1 MAGGKPRAHAPHYF
15 LCTAFSYTILRINV
29 SYVLLGCTLIK
40 TNAVDWCAQCDGG
53 GLGSILGNVV
63 LMAGV
68 VAMICAVVLRRAALL
83 DESVESER
91 VRLVARDCALVL
103 MVSVCAFASSYAC
116 TADTI
121 FSYYAEA
128 VGVLVCAFIFVF
140 LYAFFFDGHSSTHR
154 LLA

>member
-1 MAGGKPRAHAPHYF
+1 
-15 LCTAFSYTILRINV
+15 
-29 SYVLLGCTLIK
+29 
-40 TNAVDWCAQCDGG
+40 
-53 GLGSILGNVV
+53 
-63 LMAGV
+63 MAGV
-68 VAMICAVVLRRAALL
+68 LAMICAVVLRRAALL

-103 MVSVCAFASSYAC
+103 MVSVCAYAS

-128 VGVLVCAFIFVF
+128 VCVLVCVFIFAF
-140 LYAFFFDGHSSTHR
+140 LDAFFFYGHSSTHR

>member
-1 MAGGKPRAHAPHYF
+1 
-15 LCTAFSYTILRINV
+15 
-29 SYVLLGCTLIK
+29 
-40 TNAVDWCAQCDGG
+40 
-53 GLGSILGNVV
+53 
-63 LMAGV
+63 MAGV
-68 VAMICAVVLRRAALL
+68 LAMICAVVLRRASFL

-103 MVSVCAFASSYAC
+103 MVSVCAYASTYAC

-140 LYAFFFDGHSSTHR
+140 YSFFFLRPLLHTQIIGIACERGMSHLQSSVCCR
-154 LLA
+154 

>member
-1 MAGGKPRAHAPHYF
+1 
-15 LCTAFSYTILRINV
+15 
-29 SYVLLGCTLIK
+29 
-40 TNAVDWCAQCDGG
+40 
-53 GLGSILGNVV
+53 
-63 LMAGV
+63 MAGV

-121 FSYYAEA
+121 FSTMRRL
-128 VGVLVCAFIFVF
+128 LVCLYVRSYLFFYTLFF
-140 LYAFFFDGHSSTHR
+140 LTATPPHTDYWHSMRAGDESFAVLG
-154 LLA
+154 LLQVNLSFTL